1 MITEVA
7 CQGADLCQELS
18 GSTDTSFTR
27 VYEGDPPS
35 RRIFS
40 TSRFEVLADMSPLV
54 VGHLLVLPK
63 QHHLSFARVIADDH
77 HELRSLLAWLVP
89 RYAATFAPPLVL
101 EHGSTEEMGRQAC
114 ITHAHW
120 HVLPLSGDAVD
131 DALGSAGL
139 PYLDLAGLHELGR
152 EPWPSNS
159 YYLRLYRDRARV
171 YLPAETNPRQYLRS
185 IVGSILE
192 IETPEWDYSLVTR
205 KDHLRLTMRM
215 TASWTASRMEP

>member
-35 RRIFS
+35 RRIVS

-54 VGHLLVLPK
+54 VGHLLVLPRE
-63 QHHLSFARVIADDH
+63 HHLSFARVIADGH
-77 HELRSLLAWLVP
+77 AELRSLLDWLVP

-114 ITHAHW
+114 VTHAHW
-120 HVLPLSGDAVD
+120 HVFPLSGDAVD
-131 DALGSAGL
+131 DVLGGEGL
-139 PYLDLAGLHELGR
+139 SHLDLAELRELGR
-152 EPWPSNS
+152 EPWLSHS
-159 YYLRLYRDRARV
+159 YYFRLYRDRARV
-171 YLPAETNPRQYLRS
+171 YLPTAKNPRQYLRS

-192 IETPEWDYSLVTR
+192 IDDPEWDYSLVTR
-205 KDHLRLTMRM
+205 KDYLRLTMRM
-215 TASWTASRMEP
+215 TASWTVPPTVT